1 MTPIFSKVRGGGEQG
16 KYSMGDSQMLT
27 GTNVAYKTSS
37 LFTVG

>member
-1 MTPIFSKVRGGGEQG
+1 MTPIFSKVRGGEQG